1 MKYLL
6 LASFTLLLNA
16 CASYDFVPTPVPELI
31 SKVTYTTMD
40 ASGNNTWQLDNDTLN
55 VRYMKLSNSGQLIT
69 QRVTKAT
76 PNEFNII
83 ATGLEKADFQKV
95 TSQQGK
101 RNAGVKEKL
110 VVETAE
116 GSRVFTQDDSSSFP
130 AEINTVTKQIP
141 QLF

>member
-6 LASFTLLLNA
+6 LASLTLLLNA

-31 SKVTYTTMD
+31 SKVTYTTTD
-40 ASGNNTWQLDNDTLN
+40 SSGNNTWQLDNDTLN
-55 VRYMKLSNSGQLIT
+55 VRYMKLSNNGQLIS

-83 ATGLEKADFQKV
+83 ATGFEDADFKKV

-101 RNAGVKEKL
+101 RNAGIKEKL
-110 VVETAE
+110 VIETAE
-116 GSRVFTQDDSSSFP
+116 GSRIFTQDDNSSFP
-130 AEINTVTKQIP
+130 AKINEVTKTIP